1 MTDLMSPA
9 GRGALRAAIAA
20 RALFGFD
27 FDGTLAPIMLQPDA
41 VQMDRRT
48 ATAFAALT
56 TRADVAVIT
65 GRGVADVR
73 HRLPG
78 APRWVIGNHGAE
90 GMPDADP
97 AALARA
103 AAVCAAWRMQL
114 GDGAAAAAATT
125 VPGIVV
131 EDKTYSLS
139 LHYRQT
145 NDHAAARTLLA
156 DRIGTLRPPPH
167 VVDGKCVFNL
177 LPAGANDKFRALRT
191 LAGHAPA
198 FFIGDDVTDETV
210 FVQAPSKWV
219 TVKVGLEPTAAR
231 FTLRDQAAVA
241 DCLELLLALTEESI
255 R

>member
-1 MTDLMSPA
+1 MTDLLSPE

-27 FDGTLAPIMLQPDA
+27 FDGTLAPIMMQPDA
-41 VQMDRRT
+41 VQMDART
-48 ATAFAALT
+48 AAAFAALT
-56 TRADVAVIT
+56 TRLDVAVIT
-65 GRGVADVR
+65 GRGVADVS
-73 HRLPG
+73 HRLAG
-78 APRWVIGNHGAE
+78 APHWVIGNHGAE

-103 AAVCAAWRMQL
+103 AAACAGWRMQL
-114 GDGAAAAAATT
+114 EDGAAAL
-125 VPGIVV
+125 PGIVI
-131 EDKTYSLS
+131 EDKTYTLC

-145 NDHAAARTLLA
+145 GEHDAARAQLAARIRTLQPA
-156 DRIGTLRPPPH
+156 PH

-191 LAGHAPA
+191 LAGDAPA
-198 FFIGDDVTDETV
+198 FFIGDDVTDEAV
-210 FVQAPSKWV
+210 FTQAPPNWV
-219 TVKVGLEPTAAR
+219 TVKVGLEPSAAR

-241 DCLELLLALTEESI
+241 DCLELLLALADESI